1 MKLWNRNYTMVVI
14 GQVISLFANNIL
26 HFALSLYILD
36 LTGSGAAF
44 GIITAISMVPMV
56 LFMPFGGMLADR
68 VNRKKIMVGM
78 DFFTGFVILLAYLP
92 LFGSAPIPAIAV
104 LLIIL
109 SIIEAFYTP
118 CVQASIPVLQE
129 PDNLVRANAIV
140 NQIGMA
146 ANVVGA
152 ILGGVLYG
160 FFGIKPIVLFC
171 VAFFFASAIME
182 IFIIIPHSRP
192 ESAATGFFSIIKAD
206 FKESVQFITKEQR
219 NILKLIPTIA
229 ILNFSVTSM
238 LTVGAP
244 YIIRILLGMSSE
256 FYGLATGLISVAGV
270 LGGLVAAML
279 SNKIKT
285 KSLYKVLI
293 LIGLSMVPMG
303 IGFLIGSNY
312 FALYVL
318 TTVCLMIGEICA
330 CIFSIFAVSAIELK
344 TPTHLLGKVM
354 AFITTISICAEPLG
368 RAVYGV
374 LFDAFHNNVY
384 VLLLATAIFIMVF
397 SFTAKRPL
405 AEMGNE

>member
-1 MKLWNRNYTMVVI
+1 MRLWNRNYTMVVI
-14 GQVISLFANNIL
+14 GQIISLFANNIL

-44 GIITAISMVPMV
+44 GIITAVSMVPMV

-68 VNRKKIMVGM
+68 VNRKKIMVAM
-78 DFFTGFVILLAYLP
+78 DFFTGLVILLAYMP
-92 LFGSAPIPAIAV
+92 LFGSTPIPAVAV

-129 PDNLVRANAIV
+129 PDNLVKANAIV

-146 ANVVGA
+146 ANIVGA

-160 FFGIKPIVLFC
+160 FLGIKPIVLLSI
-171 VAFFFASAIME
+171 VFFIASAIME
-182 IFIIIPHSRP
+182 IFIVIPHARP
-192 ESAATGFFSIIKAD
+192 ESAATGLFNIIKAD
-206 FKESVQFITKEQR
+206 FKESVRFITKEQR

-256 FYGLATGLISVAGV
+256 LYGLATGLISGAGV

-279 SNKIKT
+279 SSKLKI

-293 LIGLSMVPMG
+293 LIGLSLVPMG
-303 IGFLIGSNY
+303 VGFIIGGNY
-312 FALYVL
+312 FVLYAL
-318 TTVCLMIGEICA
+318 TTVCLMIGEVCA
-330 CIFSIFAVSAIELK
+330 CIFSVFVVSAIELK
-344 TPTHLLGKVM
+344 TPAHLLGKVM

-374 LFDAFHNNVY
+374 LFDVFHNNVY

-405 AEMGNE
+405 AEMSSE